1 VRLSRF
7 TVVGALCAVLS
18 NAAVIALVRHG
29 VGSLLASVLAFGPV
43 LIVGYALHA
52 AFTFGTQPSRV
63 TFVRYT
69 LATAANFPV
78 WAALLFLFGD
88 VLHVSITLLAPAAT
102 LLIFLWNYLAT
113 HWAFTPQPLGRRLS

>member
-1 VRLSRF
+1 VKFSRF
-7 TVVGALCAVLS
+7 TAVGAFCAVLS

-29 VGSLLASVLAFGPV
+29 MGSLLASLLAFGPV
-43 LIVGYALHA
+43 LIVGYALHT

-63 TFVRYT
+63 TFMRYT
-69 LATAANFPV
+69 LATLANFPV
-78 WAALLFLFGD
+78 WALLLFLFGD

-113 HWAFTPQPLGRRLS
+113 QWAFTPQLLERRVS

>member
-29 VGSLLASVLAFGPV
+29 VGSLLASLVAFGPV
-43 LIVGYALHA
+43 LVIGYALHS
-52 AFTFGTQPSRV
+52 AFTFGMLPSRV
-63 TFVRYT
+63 TFLRYT
-69 LATAANFPV
+69 LATAANFPL
-78 WAALLFLFGD
+78 WAGLLFLFGD
-88 VLHVSITLLAPAAT
+88 VLNVSITLLAPAAT

-113 HWAFTPQPLGRRLS
+113 NWAFTPQPLGRRVS

>member
-1 VRLSRF
+1 MKLSRF

-29 VGSLLASVLAFGPV
+29 VGSLLASLLAFGPV
-43 LIVGYALHA
+43 LIVGYVLHS

-69 LATAANFPV
+69 LATVANFPV

-113 HWAFTPQPLGRRLS
+113 HWAFTPQLLGRRLS